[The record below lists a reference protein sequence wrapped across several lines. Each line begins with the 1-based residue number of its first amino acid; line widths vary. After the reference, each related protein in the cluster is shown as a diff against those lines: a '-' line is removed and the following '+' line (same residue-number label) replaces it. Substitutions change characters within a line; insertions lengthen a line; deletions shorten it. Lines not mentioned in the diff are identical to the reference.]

1 MSTNDY
7 YDILGVS
14 KTTNEKDIKKAY
26 RKLALKYH
34 PDRNKS
40 KGAED
45 KFKEIST
52 AYAVVS
58 NPEKRKIYDQYGHA
72 GIDGQFNQ
80 EDIFR
85 STDFADILRGV
96 GGTGSD
102 GFGSIFDSVFGSSTS
117 HDPSRGQ
124 DLRYDIE
131 LTLEQAFKGE
141 KMNITIPRHVKC
153 QYCIGSGAEKGTSP
167 INCSN
172 CNGRGQVQVTRS
184 AGFARFVSVQNC
196 STCQGRGQIIKKPCK
211 KCNSLGIMEKKQTIE
226 LNIPSGVDEGSRI
239 RLRGSGDVTSGTGQ
253 PGDLYVVTHMKS
265 HDSFLRDNENLI
277 YETDIDYPIAV
288 LGGDIFVPTLDKNA
302 KLKIPSATQNNTI
315 FKLKGK
321 GFPRINGFGTGDL
334 LVKINVK
341 IPKKVNSKERKLIE
355 ELSSELGSDISK
367 RKFF

>member
-1 MSTNDY
+1 
-7 YDILGVS
+7 
-14 KTTNEKDIKKAY
+14 
-26 RKLALKYH
+26 
-34 PDRNKS
+34 
-40 KGAED
+40 
-45 KFKEIST
+45 
-52 AYAVVS
+52 
-58 NPEKRKIYDQYGHA
+58 
-72 GIDGQFNQ
+72 Q

-96 GGTGSD
+96 GGIGSG
-102 GFGSIFDSVFGSSTS
+102 GFGSIFDSFFGSSTS
-117 HDPSRGQ
+117 RDPSRGQ

-265 HDSFLRDNENLI
+265 HDSFLRDDENLI
-277 YETDIDYPIAV
+277 YETNVDYPIAV
-288 LGGDIFVPTLDKNA
+288 LGGDIFIPTLDKNA
-302 KLKIPSATQNNTI
+302 KLKIPSGTQNNTI

-341 IPKKVNSKERKLIE
+341 IPKKINSKERKLIE
-355 ELSSELGSDISK
+355 ELSSEFGSDISK